1 MQPFDWRELLL
12 YLLPVIYVFLF
23 DRFFREAMSSFSFYK
38 FSLAEMLLPMWWVLI
53 HGFSSFIFG
62 FSLGLLTLY
71 LTLIILVV
79 HLYDYIRRIDVFSYR
94 RSLHQASRVVFLSF
108 SSMLLG
114 LMLLRIASLWILQG
128 KSPTFSPLLPT
139 WENVDRISFLSAASF
154 LAGLCL

>member
-1 MQPFDWRELLL
+1 MYPFDWREVLL
-12 YLLPVIYVFLF
+12 YLLPIVYVILF
-23 DRFFREAMSSFSFYK
+23 DRFFREAMASFAFYK

-79 HLYDYIRRIDVFSYR
+79 HLY
-94 RSLHQASRVVFLSF
+94 QASRVVFLSF

-114 LMLLRIASLWILQG
+114 LMLLRIASLWIL
-128 KSPTFSPLLPT
+128 
-139 WENVDRISFLSAASF
+139 
-154 LAGLCL
+154 

>member
-1 MQPFDWRELLL
+1 MYPFDWRELLL

-94 RSLHQASRVVFLSF
+94 RYLHQASRVVFLSF
-108 SSMLLG
+108 SSLLLG
-114 LMLLRIASLWILQG
+114 LMLLRIASLWIL
-128 KSPTFSPLLPT
+128 
-139 WENVDRISFLSAASF
+139 
-154 LAGLCL
+154 